1 MVVKSFA
8 LFSQGVKLEYENNP
22 VFVFSFGVLMTFNT
36 SRHFNDFSISYDQ
49 KVKIQKRLTFGQA
62 RAFHNAVKLYNTLT
76 PEAQYAGDGING
88 GQDGYR
94 VDISVDPRRPVI
106 HVEIDALGENP
117 KFFRCDIEGDI
128 VIQEL
133 AL

>member
-1 MVVKSFA
+1 
-8 LFSQGVKLEYENNP
+8 
-22 VFVFSFGVLMTFNT
+22 MTFNT
-36 SRHFNDFSISYDQ
+36 FRHHNDFSISYDQ

-62 RAFHNAVKLYNTLT
+62 RAFHNAVKVYNLMDA
-76 PEAQYAGDGING
+76 ESQYAGDGING
-88 GQDGYR
+88 GQDGIR

-106 HVEIDALGENP
+106 HVEIDALGDHP

>member
-8 LFSQGVKLEYENNP
+8 LFGQEVKLEYENNP
-22 VFVFSFGVLMTFNT
+22 VFLYSFGVLMTYNT
-36 SRHFNDFSISYDQ
+36 FRHFNDFQISYDQ

-62 RAFHNAVKLYNTLT
+62 RAFHNAVKLYNKLT
-76 PEAQYAGDGING
+76 PEDQYAGDGING
-88 GQDGYR
+88 GQDGIR
-94 VDISVDPRRPVI
+94 VDISVDSRRPVI
-106 HVEIDALGENP
+106 HVEIDALGEDP

>member
-8 LFSQGVKLEYENNP
+8 LFGQEVKLEYENNP
-22 VFVFSFGVLMTFNT
+22 VFVFSFGVLMTYQTF
-36 SRHFNDFSISYDQ
+36 RHFNDFQISYDQ
-49 KVKIQKRLTFGQA
+49 KVKIQKRLTFSQA
-62 RAFHNAVKLYNTLT
+62 RAFHNAVKVYNLMDA
-76 PEAQYAGDGING
+76 ESQFAGDAING
-88 GQDGYR
+88 GQDGIR

-106 HVEIDALGENP
+106 HVEIDALGEDP

>member
-8 LFSQGVKLEYENNP
+8 LSNQEVKLEYENNP
-22 VFVFSFGVLMTFNT
+22 VFLYSFGVLMTYNT
-36 SRHFNDFSISYDQ
+36 FRHFNDFQISYDQ

-62 RAFHNAVKLYNTLT
+62 RAFHNAVKLYNKLT
-76 PEAQYAGDGING
+76 PEDQYAGDGING
-88 GQDGYR
+88 GQDGIR
-94 VDISVDPRRPVI
+94 VDISVDSRRPVI
-106 HVEIDALGENP
+106 HVEIDALGEDP
-117 KFFRCDIEGDI
+117 KFFRCDIDGDI